1 VGVQAALSLNKETF
15 HRFPSADEVFVGS
28 SHDVV
33 YSWLPVG
40 CGWAFEED
48 EWGVFSPLINGGLE
62 GVFFHPLFQ
71 ERRFQTHGVQFT
83 CR

>member
-1 VGVQAALSLNKETF
+1 
-15 HRFPSADEVFVGS
+15 
-28 SHDVV
+28 V
-33 YSWLPVG
+33 YSWLSVG

-48 EWGVFSPLINGGLE
+48 EWGVFSPLIDGGLE